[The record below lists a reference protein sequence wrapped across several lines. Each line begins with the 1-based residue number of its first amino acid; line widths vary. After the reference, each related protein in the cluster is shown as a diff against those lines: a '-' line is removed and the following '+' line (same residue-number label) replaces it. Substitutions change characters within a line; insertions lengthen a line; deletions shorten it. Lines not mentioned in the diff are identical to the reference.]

1 VTGWI
6 AGATSSRRGPK
17 YLNPL
22 YQGSNQ
28 TGLRA
33 LNERLVLSVIRIHGQ
48 LSKTQIA
55 DITGLTVQT
64 ASVIVRSLDA
74 DGLLVANDPIR
85 GKVGQPSVPVSL
97 NPEGALFLGVV
108 LGRRVAELVV
118 VDFLG
123 RILRE
128 WDSTADLTDVKYM
141 GDLLLKSAEQMLL
154 TLTADQTARLQ
165 GVGIAVPANFGI
177 DDYRGGSHNGPSG
190 EAYDLLDRLA
200 VGIGQRLDIP
210 VYVQNEAVASC
221 SSELVYGHGKGIP
234 NFVYLHVADIID
246 GGLVQLGGLQFV
258 SHPWPAGMGRML
270 VPGPGGRLMPL
281 ANLPISIWSGAS
293 DLDDRRTLQTP
304 PTSSD
309 QSIVD
314 LAIGLSHALHA
325 ASAIATVEACVIDG
339 VMPPTVRRQVVQ
351 AVKLQLCAL
360 NAGTKQDLPV
370 HESLLPKRPVALG
383 AACLPLLSRFFINAE
398 RASNSLYNV
407 RGHMPRAPR

>member
-17 YLNPL
+17 YLNPLYQNPL

-33 LNERLVLSVIRIHGQ
+33 LNERLVLSVIRMHGQ

-74 DGLLVANDPIR
+74 DGLLVANDPVR

-108 LGRRVAELVV
+108 LGRRSAELVV

-128 WDSTADLTDVKYM
+128 WDSTADLTDVKYVS
-141 GDLLLKSAEQMLL
+141 DLLLQAAEQMLL
-154 TLTADQTARLQ
+154 TLTAEQTARLQ
-165 GVGIAVPANFGI
+165 GVGIAVPANFGS
-177 DDYRGGSHNGPSG
+177 DDYRGGSHNGSG
-190 EAYDLLDRLA
+190 SEAYDLLDRLSVA
-200 VGIGQRLDIP
+200 IGQRFDIP
-210 VYVQNEAVASC
+210 VYVQNEAVAAC

-246 GGLVQLGGLQFV
+246 GGIVQLGSLRFV
-258 SHPWPAGMGRML
+258 PRPWPAGMGRML
-270 VPGPGGRLMPL
+270 VPGPGGHLMPL
-281 ANLPISIWSGAS
+281 ARLPMPTWSGA
-293 DLDDRRTLQTP
+293 
-304 PTSSD
+304 
-309 QSIVD
+309 
-314 LAIGLSHALHA
+314 HYK
-325 ASAIATVEACVIDG
+325 
-339 VMPPTVRRQVVQ
+339 VRRHRPTNRLLIWPLGSVMLCMQ
-351 AVKLQLCAL
+351 LQPSRQSRL
-360 NAGTKQDLPV
+360 T
-370 HESLLPKRPVALG
+370 LLVA
-383 AACLPLLSRFFINAE
+383 
-398 RASNSLYNV
+398 
-407 RGHMPRAPR
+407 